1 MEVKEKLNQ
10 TPDISKDETQ
20 EENSK
25 SVEETESISDRQVD
39 DDKNL
44 NKLAESNQK
53 KEKPSLKK
61 DGKSVKKKKIPAV
74 KNIKKSKEKISENK
88 DDTKNADINK
98 DDKKTEYNADNIN
111 KDSTS
116 KSDLKQESNVEVLD
130 KTDDVS
136 DKGKSIIT
144 EGEKSIIQDIDETK
158 APLKRNDK
166 KGKNNALTAV
176 EEIKEKI
183 IESPKP
189 GSKEEK
195 DVEVLE
201 EVKKEDSNE
210 NAGIITEKK
219 GVTSV
224 DINNKETTLIKDNK
238 VVKKS
243 VISVEESKEEAG
255 AVIEKQTT
263 VDIEKSY
270 DTYSKE
276 QLVEELEKV
285 VKETNI
291 NFIKTKVAL
300 IKVAFLKINKED
312 KKRRFDKFIAEGGK
326 KEDYEVVE
334 DPIELRYKNA
344 FDIYKKNKARYNEE
358 QERIKKKNLE
368 IKKNILEEL
377 KVLINS
383 EETLKKTYDEFKE
396 LQKKWKEIGM
406 VPKAEVNNLWQN
418 YHFLVEKFFDKV
430 KINKEL
436 RDLDL
441 KKNLESKIE
450 LCEKAEE
457 LLLENSITRSFKQ
470 LQKYHE
476 QWKEIGPVARDKKDE
491 IWERFKSATD
501 KINERRREYYSK
513 LQQEQQNN
521 YAAKLALCDKAEK
534 IVSEEINTTRRWQK
548 STDQINELLNIWKSV
563 GRAPKKLNDEIW
575 NRFKTYLD
583 TFFSNKKNF
592 FAKLKEQQIN
602 NYNLKIDLCIQA
614 EALKSNTDWRET
626 KHEIINLQKEW
637 RNIGPVPKKYS
648 NKIWKRFRSACDE
661 FFNNMDEYYKNV
673 QSREDEN
680 LKMKT
685 DLIKEIKD
693 YKFSD
698 DKNENLNVL
707 KDFQRQWMDI
717 GYVPIKEK
725 NKLQYNFREVINSKL
740 DELKINPIEIKT
752 MNYKTRFESIKDS
765 PDAYKIINKEK
776 NYIIN
781 KINKLKDNI
790 NLWENNIGFL
800 AESKKADLLKEEFK
814 NKINRAKQDI
824 AVFKAKLKYLN
835 H

>member
-61 DGKSVKKKKIPAV
+61 DGKSVKKKKVPAV